1 MNRRIQVYGPLA
13 GRFRQAALNPRRW
26 FGVHWTVVDSNLLS
40 IAAGA
45 RVYDLAQPYFVGMPH
60 HPSHPPYL
68 FSLTKKHG
76 DMHSPAGNSSAADA
90 IAMGSH
96 VGTHIDG
103 FGHFSCGGK
112 LHGGHVAANVQSYAS
127 GLSVHTAEMI
137 APIVRRG
144 VLLDAAG
151 SGQVLPADA
160 VLTGDVLR
168 GIAEGQGSVI
178 GTGDVVLI
186 RTGWAQ
192 YWEDATRYI
201 NAVRGTPAGPGPDL
215 SGAQWLSSHGIFAA
229 GSDTVAFERVP
240 SHDMPVHIHLLFE
253 RGIHIIEALDL
264 EALARDRVYEFLF
277 VAAPLKLRGGTGAPL
292 RPVALA

>member
-1 MNRRIQVYGPLA
+1 MRRPFPLRCTLGDVQPSTLA
-13 GRFRQAALNPRRW
+13 R
-26 FGVHWTVVDSNLLS
+26 D
-40 IAAGA
+40 A
-45 RVYDLAQPYFVGMPH
+45 RVYDLAQPYYVGMPH

-68 FSLTKKHG
+68 YSMTKKHG

-90 IAMGSH
+90 IALGSH

-112 LHGGHVAANVQSYAS
+112 LHGGHVAADVQSYGG
-127 GLSVHTAEMI
+127 GLTVHTAEEI

-144 VLLDAAG
+144 VLLDAAKDG
-151 SGQVLPADA
+151 VLREDA
-160 VLTGDVLR
+160 VLTGDALQV
-168 GIAEGQGSVI
+168 IAAEQGTAI
-178 GTGDVVLI
+178 EAGDVVLI

-215 SGAQWLSSHGIFAA
+215 SGAKWLSAQGVFAA

-240 SHDMPVHIHLLFE
+240 AHDMPVHIHLLFE
-253 RGIHIIEALDL
+253 KGIHIIEALDL
-264 EALARDRVYEFLF
+264 EGLARDRVYEFLF
-277 VAAPLKLRGGTGAPL
+277 VGAPLKLRGGTGAPL
-292 RPVALA
+292 RPLALA

>member
-1 MNRRIQVYGPLA
+1 MDQPLSNL
-13 GRFRQAALNPRRW
+13 ALN
-26 FGVHWTVVDSNLLS
+26 
-40 IAAGA
+40 A
-45 RVYDLAQPYFVGMPH
+45 RVYDLAQPYYVGMPH

-76 DMHSPAGNSSAADA
+76 DMHSPSGHSSAADA
-90 IAMGSH
+90 IALGSH

-112 LHGGHVAANVQSYAS
+112 LHGGHVAADVQSYAG
-127 GLSVHTAEMI
+127 GLTVHTAEMI
-137 APIVRRG
+137 APIIRRG

-151 SGQVLPADA
+151 ANGVLPDDE
-160 VLTGDVLR
+160 VLTAEVLR
-168 GIAEGQGSVI
+168 GIAAEQGTVI

-229 GSDTVAFERVP
+229 GSDTVAFEHVP

-253 RGIHIIEALDL
+253 SGIHIIEALDL

-292 RPVALA
+292 RPLALA

>member
-1 MNRRIQVYGPLA
+1 MELLNLA
-13 GRFRQAALNPRRW
+13 R
-26 FGVHWTVVDSNLLS
+26 D
-40 IAAGA
+40 A
-45 RVYDLAQPYFVGMPH
+45 RVYDLAQPYYVGMPH

-68 FSLTKKHG
+68 FSMTKKHG
-76 DMHSPAGNSSAADA
+76 DMHSPAGHSSAADA
-90 IAMGSH
+90 IALGSH

-103 FGHFSCGGK
+103 FGHFSCGGL
-112 LHGGHVAANVQSYAS
+112 LHGGHVAAEVQSYGG
-127 GLSVHTAEMI
+127 GLSVHTAEQI

-151 SGQVLPADA
+151 AAGPLAEDVA
-160 VLTGDVLR
+160 LTGERLAE
-168 GIAEGQGSVI
+168 IAAGQGTTISA
-178 GTGDVVLI
+178 GDVVLI

-201 NAVRGTPAGPGPDL
+201 NAIRGTPAGPGPDL
-215 SGAQWLSSHGIFAA
+215 SGARWLSGHGIFAA

-240 SHDMPVHIHLLFE
+240 AHDMPVHIHLLYE
-253 RGIHIIEALDL
+253 SGIHIIEALDL

-292 RPVALA
+292 RPLALA

>member
-1 MNRRIQVYGPLA
+1 MQ
-13 GRFRQAALNPRRW
+13 
-26 FGVHWTVVDSNLLS
+26 TNLLS
-40 IAAGA
+40 VASAA

-68 FSLTKKHG
+68 FSLTTKHG
-76 DMHSPAGNSSAADA
+76 DMHSPAGHSSAADA

-112 LHGGHVAANVQSYAS
+112 LHGGHVAADVQSYGG
-127 GLSVHTAEMI
+127 GLTVHTAEHI
-137 APIVRRG
+137 EPIVRRG

-151 SGQVLPADA
+151 PNGPLAA
-160 VLTGDVLR
+160 ETAITGEMLAA
-168 GIAEGQGSVI
+168 IAAAQGTVVEA
-178 GTGDVVLI
+178 GDVVLI

-201 NAVRGTPAGPGPDL
+201 NALRGTPAGPGPDL
-215 SGAQWLSSHGIFAA
+215 SGAQWLSRHGIFAA

-253 RGIHIIEALDL
+253 CGIHIIEALDL

-292 RPVALA
+292 RPLALA

>member
-1 MNRRIQVYGPLA
+1 MSNNRTIHSQSTTKLLPKWIDTLGGVDQTLSNL
-13 GRFRQAALNPRRW
+13 ALN
-26 FGVHWTVVDSNLLS
+26 
-40 IAAGA
+40 A
-45 RVYDLAQPYFVGMPH
+45 RIYDLAQPYFVGMPH

-76 DMHSPAGNSSAADA
+76 DIHSPAGNSSAADA
-90 IAMGSH
+90 IALGSH

-112 LHGGHVAANVQSYAS
+112 LHGGHVANEVQSYAE
-127 GLSVHTAEMI
+127 GLSVHTAEKI

-144 VLLDAAG
+144 VLLDAARANG
-151 SGQVLPADA
+151 VLAED
-160 VLTGDVLR
+160 VSLTAELLR
-168 GIAEGQGSVI
+168 GIAADQGTI
-178 GTGDVVLI
+178 PGPGDVVLI

-201 NAVRGTPAGPGPDL
+201 NAVKGMPAGPGPDL

-240 SHDMPVHIHLLFE
+240 THDMPVHIHLLFE

-264 EALARDRVYEFLF
+264 ESLARDRVYEFLF
-277 VAAPLKLRGGTGAPL
+277 VGAPLKLRGGTGAPL
-292 RPVALA
+292 RPLALA

>member
-1 MNRRIQVYGPLA
+1 ME
-13 GRFRQAALNPRRW
+13 
-26 FGVHWTVVDSNLLS
+26 TNLLS
-40 IAAGA
+40 LARGA
-45 RVYDLAQPYFVGMPH
+45 KVYDLAQPYFVGMPH

-76 DMHSPAGNSSAADA
+76 DMNSRGGSSSAADA

-112 LHGGHVAANVQSYAS
+112 LHGGHLADDVQSYGG
-127 GLSVHTAEMI
+127 GLTVHTAERI

-151 SGQVLPADA
+151 PGGPLQTED
-160 VLTGDVLR
+160 VLTGEKLAA
-168 GIAEGQGSVI
+168 IAAGQGTAI
-178 GTGDVVLI
+178 AAGDVVLI

-201 NAVRGTPAGPGPDL
+201 NAMGGSPAGPGPDL
-215 SGAQWLSSHGIFAA
+215 SGARWLSGHGVFAV
-229 GSDTVAFERVP
+229 GSDTVAFEHVP
-240 SHDMPVHIHLLFE
+240 APDMPVHVHLLVE
-253 RGIHIIEALDL
+253 SGIHIIEALDL

-292 RPVALA
+292 RPLALA